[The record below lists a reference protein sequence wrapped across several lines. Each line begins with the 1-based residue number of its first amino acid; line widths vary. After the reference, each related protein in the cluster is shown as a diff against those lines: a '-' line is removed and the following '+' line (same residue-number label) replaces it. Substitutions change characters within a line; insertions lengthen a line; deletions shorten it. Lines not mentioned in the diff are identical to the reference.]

1 MRRGGDV
8 DTKLLAAF
16 VQVAECGSFSQAAEA
31 LHISQPAISKRIS
44 ALETQLGGVLFDRVG
59 RKVLLTQAGDT
70 LLPHARRVLREI
82 EDGRRALSSLSGDV
96 QGTLSLGISHHIGL
110 HRLPRV
116 LREYVRRY
124 PGVELDMHFVESE
137 QACAGVARGTL
148 ELALV
153 TLPDAGSELKA
164 LEVWPDPMRVVVAAD
179 HPLAVEEQVD
189 GTDLSAFPVILPDRQ
204 TFTWRL
210 IDAELQARGID
221 ARVLL
226 TTHYLETIKS
236 LVGIGMGWSVL
247 PETLV
252 DGTLHAPAVDWQ
264 VQRRL
269 GAVWHPRRS
278 RSSAAQALLELL
290 GAANA

>member
-1 MRRGGDV
+1 M

-16 VQVAECGSFSQAAEA
+16 VQVAEHGSFSQAAEA

-59 RKVLLTQAGDT
+59 RQVLLTQAGDT
-70 LLPHARRVLREI
+70 LLPHAHRVLREI

-110 HRLPRV
+110 HRLPLV

-124 PGVELDMHFVESE
+124 PAVEFDMHFVESE

-153 TLPDAGSELKA
+153 TLPDEGSELQA

-179 HPLAVEEQVD
+179 HPLALQDRV
-189 GTDLSAFPVILPDRQ
+189 GSADLNAFPVILPDRQ

-210 IDAELQARGID
+210 IDAELLARGIK

-247 PETLV
+247 PETLL
-252 DGTLHAPAVDWQ
+252 DSTLQAPPVGWQ

-269 GAVWHPRRS
+269 GVVWHPRRS
-278 RSSAAQALLELL
+278 RSSAAQALLDLL
-290 GAANA
+290 AAANA